1 MRSRA
6 TYLSHQLLPRPSSL
20 RIHEVPLPV
29 HRALSSH
36 NTFCVRF
43 SLIQIL
49 EKHFTHDKNLPGN
62 DHYHSMDMDDLEKFN
77 FILNQI
83 DKKSKN
89 KIPTDRKVLSCEKK
103 SRKYARRSLYSQ
115 GKINKGDKFDRTN
128 IIAKRPG
135 YGISPIY
142 FKKLIGKESKVFID
156 NDELI
161 SFSKHV
167 KNVVC
172 FVIVG
177 QYFVYFANK

>member
-1 MRSRA
+1 MKFFS
-6 TYLSHQLLPRPSSL
+6 YLLGAK
-20 RIHEVPLPV
+20 I
-29 HRALSSH
+29 
-36 NTFCVRF
+36 
-43 SLIQIL
+43 I
-49 EKHFTHDKNLPGN
+49 EKHFTFDKKLKGN

-83 DKKSKN
+83 GKKSKN

-135 YGISPIY
+135 HGISPIY

-167 KNVVC
+167 KN
-172 FVIVG
+172 
-177 QYFVYFANK
+177 